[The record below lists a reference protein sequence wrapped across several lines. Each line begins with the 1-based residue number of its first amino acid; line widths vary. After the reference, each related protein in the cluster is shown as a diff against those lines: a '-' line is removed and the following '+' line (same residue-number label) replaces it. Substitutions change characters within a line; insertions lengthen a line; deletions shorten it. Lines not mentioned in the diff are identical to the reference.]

1 MRVIDPLNL
10 DAELIVALRPC
21 GPARRRCPLVPMA
34 MICRRGDRQHGA
46 DRLDPEHGAMV
57 GDELDHRGD
66 VLRRS
71 SSAWAKYA
79 NAFRRIS
86 FARFSSRTS
95 RSSSFNRSRSLVVRP
110 GRCPASRCTCR
121 THFRSVSAVQ
131 PSFGATDCST
141 AHAEAWASRCS
152 STIRTARSRTS
163 GENRLGRPID
173 PILPSNEVSEKPG
186 TIHERAATAA
196 ACFNHRLLRDF
207 DVIELQADERCTFI
221 GSKRRTLWLFATIEV
236 CSRLWAGSVLGR
248 RSHRNTKAAI
258 NDVIL
263 RGRRVGCPLIAT
275 DGVEYYVGVMV
286 RLLGSACV
294 YGQVLK
300 TRRNNRVVRV
310 ERRMKIGTA
319 SRLNAALLAS
329 EDAETLNTSFIE
341 RLNLTIR
348 QGSAY
353 LRRRSPCHARGADQ
367 LRGHVELLRCYYNFI
382 RPHPG
387 VEVRARDQDAGDAGR
402 SGEPALGVARHL
414 HGGRSHATYLCG
426 RRARV
431 RDRPAHGI

>member
-1 MRVIDPLNL
+1 MPSITLHLPHPLPQRL
-10 DAELIVALRPC
+10 RRAAEL
-21 GPARRRCPLVPMA
+21 RRHRL
-34 MICRRGDRQHGA
+34 QH
-46 DRLDPEHGAMV
+46 RE
-57 GDELDHRGD
+57 
-66 VLRRS
+66 
-71 SSAWAKYA
+71 
-79 NAFRRIS
+79 
-86 FARFSSRTS
+86 
-95 RSSSFNRSRSLVVRP
+95 
-110 GRCPASRCTCR
+110 
-121 THFRSVSAVQ
+121 
-131 PSFGATDCST
+131 

-196 ACFNHRLLRDF
+196 ACFNHRQLRDF
-207 DVIELQADERCTFI
+207 DVIELQADARCTFI

-367 LRGHVELLRCYYNFI
+367 LRGHVELLRCYYHFI
-382 RPHPG
+382 RPH
-387 VEVRARDQDAGDAGR
+387 RALRFGRETRTPAMQAGLVSQRLALRDIFTAGGLTR
-402 SGEPALGVARHL
+402 RIFVAVVHVSVTVQPTESDEAELSTRC
-414 HGGRSHATYLCG
+414 SPSA
-426 RRARV
+426 RRQA
-431 RDRPAHGI
+431 A